1 MNTRKT
7 KRKKKNTKKSNGSM
21 KVIPVKPFFDD
32 DEKEYHDLLPSIKR
46 NRGSLITILGSTASG
61 KTTLINNLLLNKNM
75 WGGDSCEGA
84 FDEVYIFSPSI
95 HLDDSCRF
103 LREHFITFDMYN
115 DDRLQEIL
123 DEQKSYEKKKMP
135 KIMIVIDDSVGMIHQ
150 NSTLNHF
157 LSRYRHYNSNVIISS
172 QAVRALSPIARSNT
186 THSMIFAVPNDKE
199 FEKLEEEYGGVYGGQ
214 FKKLYMEATNQ
225 KFHFLYLILRELPA
239 EAYKN
244 FDRKLNYTPNHS
256 LGVEDD
262 TEKVEDLNNNKDIE

>member
-1 MNTRKT
+1 MN
-7 KRKKKNTKKSNGSM
+7 RKKKNKCKSSM

-75 WGGDSCEGA
+75 WGGDNCKGA

-103 LREHFITFDMYN
+103 LREHFITFDMYS
-115 DDRLQEIL
+115 DEKLQEIL
-123 DEQKSYEKKKMP
+123 DEQMTYEKKKMP
-135 KIMIVIDDSVGMIHQ
+135 KLMIVIDDSVGMIHS

-157 LSRYRHYNSNVIISS
+157 LSRYRHWNTNVILSS
-172 QAVRALSPIARSNT
+172 QAFRALAPIARTNT
-186 THSMIFAVPNDKE
+186 THSMIFAVPNEKE
-199 FEKLEEEYGGVYGGQ
+199 FEKLDEELGGIYGGQ
-214 FKKLYMEATNQ
+214 FRRLYEEATNE
-225 KFHFLYLILRELPA
+225 KYHFLYLKLRELPA

-244 FDRKLNYTPNHS
+244 FDRKLIYTPS
-256 LGVEDD
+256 QS
-262 TEKVEDLNNNKDIE
+262 LNNTEDNNIDIE